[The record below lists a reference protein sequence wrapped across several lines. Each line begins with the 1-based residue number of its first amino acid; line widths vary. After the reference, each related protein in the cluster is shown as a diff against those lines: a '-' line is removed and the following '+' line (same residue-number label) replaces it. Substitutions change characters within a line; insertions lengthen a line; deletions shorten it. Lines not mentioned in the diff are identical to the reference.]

1 MEKTYIV
8 HTAHPVSD
16 YRYMVIEAI
25 SLERAVE
32 MGEQISGIRVSDAYE
47 FVDTYG
53 GWGYNGEVFS
63 EEFLKFLNSQ
73 NGPWH

>member
-16 YRYMVIEAI
+16 YRNMVIEAI

-32 MGEQISGIRVSDAYE
+32 MGERISGLDVSDAYE
-47 FVDTYG
+47 FSNTYDG
-53 GWGYNGEVFS
+53 AVFS
-63 EEFLKFLNSQ
+63 EEFVTFLDSRA
-73 NGPWH
+73 GTKH

>member
-16 YRYMVIEAI
+16 YRNMVIEAL

-32 MGEQISGIRVSDAYE
+32 MGERISGLDVSDAYE
-47 FVDTYG
+47 FNDTHG
-53 GWGYNGEVFS
+53 GAVFS
-63 EEFLKFLNSQ
+63 EKFVTFLDSQ
-73 NGPWH
+73 VGTWH

>member
-16 YRYMVIEAI
+16 YRNMVIEAL

-32 MGEQISGIRVSDAYE
+32 MGERISGVEVSDAYE
-47 FVDTYG
+47 FNDTYDG
-53 GWGYNGEVFS
+53 AVFS
-63 EEFLKFLNSQ
+63 EEFVTFLDGQ
-73 NGPWH
+73 VGTWH

>member
-16 YRYMVIEAI
+16 YRNMVIEAM

-32 MGEQISGIRVSDAYE
+32 MGERISGAEVSNAFEFKGAYAG
-47 FVDTYG
+47 T
-53 GWGYNGEVFS
+53 VFS
-63 EEFLKFLNSQ
+63 EQFLMFLDSDADV
-73 NGPWH
+73 WH